1 MLPVKSDRVTFIYNL
16 VEKWQDYLTA
26 LFEDCTPEHYESETV
41 QTEFLNT
48 LGNFTKLS
56 AVLLQLVMD

>member
-1 MLPVKSDRVTFIYNL
+1 MFPINASKTTFIYNL

-26 LFEDCTPEHYESETV
+26 LFEDCTPEHYESETI

-56 AVLLQLVMD
+56 SVLLQLITE